1 MSQAFTRILDNQ
13 SNKLLANLPSN
24 DAISGFKMDGFA
36 PIVQPMPLQVQSM
49 PLQVQSMPLQVQ
61 SMPLQVQSM
70 PLQSPQVQVGEGTQE
85 FKGIKLLGFE
95 FTVYTLILVVVLTVC
110 VAYFLY
116 KYFFTKTDLVVYKK
130 NPKKESKKN
139 KEKNKEEFSNGSN
152 GSDASNT
159 SNISGSSLTQT
170 LDI

>member
-49 PLQVQSMPLQVQ
+49 PLQ
-61 SMPLQVQSM
+61 
-70 PLQSPQVQVGEGTQE
+70 SPQVQVGEGTQD

-152 GSDASNT
+152 GSDASNV
-159 SNISGSSLTQT
+159 SGSLSVQT
-170 LDI
+170 LDE

>member
-36 PIVQPMPLQVQSM
+36 PIVQP
-49 PLQVQSMPLQVQ
+49 MPLQVQ

>member
-1 MSQAFTRILDNQ
+1 MSQSFTRILDNQ

-24 DAISGFKMDGFA
+24 DAISGFKMDTFA
-36 PIVQPMPLQVQSM
+36 PM
-49 PLQVQSMPLQVQ
+49 VQSMPLQVQ

-70 PLQSPQVQVGEGTQE
+70 PLQSPQVQGGEDTQE

-95 FTVYTLILVVVLTVC
+95 FTVYTLILVIVLTVC

-152 GSDASNT
+152 GSDASNV
-159 SNISGSSLTQT
+159 SGSLSVQT
-170 LDI
+170 LDE

>member
-1 MSQAFTRILDNQ
+1 MSQSFTRILDNQ

-24 DAISGFKMDGFA
+24 DAISGFKMDAFA
-36 PIVQPMPLQVQSM
+36 P
-49 PLQVQSMPLQVQ
+49 
-61 SMPLQVQSM
+61 MPLQVQSM
-70 PLQSPQVQVGEGTQE
+70 PLQSPQVQVGEGTQD

-95 FTVYTLILVVVLTVC
+95 FTVYTLILVIVLTVC